1 MKTNKKINKKVVKLK
16 KRVNR
21 RVKLTLFPHKANQY
35 RPHII
40 RRYGLAV
47 VLLLVIS
54 MQAGYNIAIT
64 GHVLGVK
71 ESISTQSLLVDTN
84 AQREDHG
91 LPALAI
97 DDQLSKAA
105 FLKAQDMFDNQYWA
119 HVSPAG
125 TTPWHWLGEA
135 GYNYSYAG
143 ENLAKNFSTADAAT
157 VAWMASAEHR
167 ANILDSHYSQVGFA
181 VVDGTMNGRPTSI
194 IVALYGEP
202 VSAVAT
208 TASVAGVRA
217 QRVESAASVGTM
229 SLMTRFGVALQ
240 TITPAA
246 LSSMILIL
254 AVTGIAL
261 MTHLYRKKLPIAM
274 KRTWYRHHGMIK
286 AGGMLSVCIMVVFL
300 YSGGQI

>member
-1 MKTNKKINKKVVKLK
+1 MKTKKKINKKVVRLK

-21 RVKLTLFPHKANQY
+21 RIKLTLFPHKANQY

-54 MQAGYNIAIT
+54 MQVGYNVAIT
-64 GHVLGVK
+64 GRILGVK
-71 ESISTQSLLVDTN
+71 ESISTQSLLSDTN
-84 AQREDHG
+84 EQRAEHN
-91 LPALAI
+91 LPALAM
-97 DDQLSKAA
+97 DAQLSQAA
-105 FLKAQDMFDNQYWA
+105 FLKAQDMFKEQYWA
-119 HVSPAG
+119 HVSPSG
-125 TTPWHWLGEA
+125 TTPWHWFGEA

-143 ENLAKNFSTADAAT
+143 ENLAKNFTTADAAT

-167 ANILDSHYSQVGFA
+167 ANILDTHYTQVGFA
-181 VVDGTMNGRPTSI
+181 VVDGTIDGKPTSL

-202 VSAVAT
+202 AAAVAT
-208 TASVAGVRA
+208 AGVAGVQA
-217 QRVESAASVGTM
+217 PRVEAASAGGAM

-240 TITPAA
+240 SITPAA

-261 MTHLYRKKLPIAM
+261 LAHTYRKKLPTSM

-286 AGGMLSVCIMVVFL
+286 AGGMLSLCLMVVFL